1 LVASGPQH
9 ALRWSPDGR
18 HKYAR
23 VCLRLHQQAP
33 AKMDPRASARLL
45 PSPVR
50 ARISS
55 RSNSAKPAQ
64 DSIAGAAR
72 SSRSG
77 SLSKTGDNGEGLRMT
92 PLCACRAPTTR
103 GRSPGR
109 PAVGQRTA
117 TCGYNYQGYSD
128 ATDLRK

>member
-9 ALRWSPDGR
+9 APRWSPDGR

-45 PSPVR
+45 PSPAR

-55 RSNSAKPAQ
+55 RSTQPNRPRTALP
-64 DSIAGAAR
+64 GPAR
-72 SSRSG
+72 SSKSG
-77 SLSKTGDNGEGLRMT
+77 SLSKTGDNGEGLCMT
-92 PLCACRAPTTR
+92 PLCACRAPATR
-103 GRSPGR
+103 GR
-109 PAVGQRTA
+109 
-117 TCGYNYQGYSD
+117 
-128 ATDLRK
+128 

>member
-9 ALRWSPDGR
+9 APRWSPDGR

-55 RSNSAKPAQ
+55 RSTQPNRP
-64 DSIAGAAR
+64 R
-72 SSRSG
+72 
-77 SLSKTGDNGEGLRMT
+77 T
-92 PLCACRAPTTR
+92 PL
-103 GRSPGR
+103 PGR
-109 PAVGQRTA
+109 RVPQREGA
-117 TCGYNYQGYSD
+117 
-128 ATDLRK
+128 